1 MHSSRQLRMAGL
13 WVESPNHPPL
23 QGHWNLGFT
32 RLAPPTTLA
41 GACAG
46 RHCSCADG
54 DTDPELP
61 PLRAAR
67 AMLSLSEPQ
76 RTQRKVQSLPP
87 DPGRHRRGEIGVGD
101 AHRVL
106 LRTDPPGWALAGV
119 NDG

>member
-1 MHSSRQLRMAGL
+1 
-13 WVESPNHPPL
+13 
-23 QGHWNLGFT
+23 
-32 RLAPPTTLA
+32 
-41 GACAG
+41 
-46 RHCSCADG
+46 
-54 DTDPELP
+54 
-61 PLRAAR
+61 
-67 AMLSLSEPQ
+67 MLSLSEPQ